1 MNRNVFEFDIK
12 YWNYNNRAVMDPGEE
27 RAEFFF
33 KLNQMLLYSDYYFE
47 VCTFLLSLT
56 LKLVNEPN

>member
-1 MNRNVFEFDIK
+1 
-12 YWNYNNRAVMDPGEE
+12 MDPGEE
-27 RAEFFF
+27 RVEFFF